1 MNDYDYKEEALKLRK
16 KRNLI
21 LSPICI
27 KIHNDIIY
35 QLEKKISEFSENL
48 EDYKKRINKILDEVE
63 QDDIFDIKSA
73 HDLYDSYYTFLSI
86 AIMDYYYPPVYM
98 RPIET

>member
-21 LSPICI
+21 LNPIYI

-35 QLEKKISEFSENL
+35 QLEKEISEFSENL

-63 QDDIFDIKSA
+63 QDDILDIKDP

-86 AIMDYYYPPVYM
+86 AIRDYNYPPVYM